1 MGEEKVVN
9 LHQLRTLPPP
19 EKHQEFKFR
28 DKVGAFHNDS
38 LWEGH
43 ITQKLGNG
51 RFCVY
56 FPVSEENMV
65 FSKNKLRT
73 HYKWINHNW
82 VFPIT
87 NHKSGDHSCSLLSV
101 DIMSWIESE
110 ALDVF
115 IEYVMLHNVQQLTM
129 HIGLSSRPNLDSLPL
144 VFCSKSLAS
153 LQLSGVHDSSSR
165 IVLSKSLHLHAL
177 TSLHLECVYFTSIDN
192 DCAEPFSN
200 CPVSFLIK
208 GFACHQLSS
217 SCNLSFLGPVSIC
230 LCFISI
236 STFTRWL
243 QVLANVKILTLTW
256 DTLRMILYV
265 RSLISQFN
273 DASIPC
279 FFRLES
285 LKVKNQLRQLSDG
298 DINKV
303 MEYLLQNSPKAR
315 VDIITYS
322 IVMEFPCL
330 RHIRGRD
337 LWLLVME
344 MVYVFGI
351 ILQRL

>member
-1 MGEEKVVN
+1 MRFHRGSEHRRRWLLRVVLRDHRLVFCQVPQPHGLREVVN

-87 NHKSGDHSCSLLSV
+87 NHKRRDKRDMISELPDGILMHLMSFMERCSSLSCKCKKNFKKFVSWVLFSGDHSCSLLSV

-200 CPVSFLIK
+200 CPVEYLFVFYLY
-208 GFACHQLSS
+208 F
-217 SCNLSFLGPVSIC
+217 NLHKM
-230 LCFISI
+230 
-236 STFTRWL
+236 
-243 QVLANVKILTLTW
+243 AA
-256 DTLRMILYV
+256 

-315 VDIITYS
+315 VDIIS
-322 IVMEFPCL
+322 A
-330 RHIRGRD
+330 
-337 LWLLVME
+337 
-344 MVYVFGI
+344 
-351 ILQRL
+351 